1 MPHGWAAADDI
12 PLIGGR
18 DDRYLRREW
27 FAAIQK
33 RVGRTFTLDAFANA
47 LGDNALCAQFCSLL
61 KSFPE

>member
-1 MPHGWAAADDI
+1 MPHGWVAADDI

-33 RVGRTFTLDAFANA
+33 RVGRTFTLDAFANV
-47 LGDNALCAQFCSLL
+47 LGDNAHDARFAAC
-61 KSFPE
+61 